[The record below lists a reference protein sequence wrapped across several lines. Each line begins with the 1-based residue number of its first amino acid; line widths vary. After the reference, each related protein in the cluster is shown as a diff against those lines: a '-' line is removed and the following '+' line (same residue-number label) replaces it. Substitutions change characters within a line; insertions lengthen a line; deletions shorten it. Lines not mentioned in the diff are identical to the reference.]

1 MENRTILARIVFA
14 VLLGIFVWRC
24 AEAVIKYRDPGKGQ
38 RISVEDH
45 DKVDFPTL
53 AICPVLRERKRF
65 SMDYMDASSDG
76 YNDDTRRSADG
87 LADAYEKV
95 PPVHEVFPVVHYFLK
110 EKNVLEGNIPD
121 SVV

>member
-65 SMDYMDASSDG
+65 FIDYMDASSDG
-76 YNDDTRRSADG
+76 YNDDTDG

>member
-24 AEAVIKYRDPGKGQ
+24 AEAVLKYRDPGKGQ

-45 DKVDFPTL
+45 DQVDLPTL
-53 AICPVLRERKRF
+53 AVCPVLRERPRF
-65 SMDYMDASSDG
+65 FIDYIDG

-95 PPVHEVFPVVHYFLK
+95 PPVHEVFPVVHYFLR
-110 EKNVLEGNIPD
+110 EKDVIEDIPD